1 MLKKLTK
8 SIAKDAAQKLANKF
22 YDEPIKKALLA
33 YNNLSKEIY
42 DKYVPNTVLSICNE
56 YRKLFIFSKTYNV
69 IINVDS
75 VNDEYEKIYDL
86 NKLRNPEI

>member
-42 DKYVPNTVLSICNE
+42 DKFVMNIENCSYFL
-56 YRKLFIFSKTYNV
+56 KLIM
-69 IINVDS
+69 
-75 VNDEYEKIYDL
+75 
-86 NKLRNPEI
+86 